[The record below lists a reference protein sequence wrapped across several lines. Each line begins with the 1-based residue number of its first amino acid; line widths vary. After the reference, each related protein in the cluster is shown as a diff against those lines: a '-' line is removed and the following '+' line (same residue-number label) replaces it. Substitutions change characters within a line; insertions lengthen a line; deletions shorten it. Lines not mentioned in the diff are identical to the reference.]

1 MLIQTGL
8 LKAIKYSTFEM
19 FILNGI
25 VVGYESEMN
34 ISSVIY
40 YNRNM
45 QCRSTFPAALS
56 NNNCFF
62 QVIAGSSRFIAAIY
76 DSTVCNYNWDIVPDA
91 VSGRNCPGW
100 WGNRFCIEKRLYF
113 HVVDCTAGFAV
124 SGILL
129 PCLATDRFYLPESGS
144 SSQMRSGSG
153 ETESLHLDKTHF
165 HRQVIHT

>member
-1 MLIQTGL
+1 MFSDTASEFQVEGGRVSWILQFYRSVRTAVSDNRMQSGFVLRQSLDPMFRCLRFNAASSKYERQPCVDYVIVEFRIFSGVSVD
-8 LKAIKYSTFEM
+8 KA
-19 FILNGI
+19 
-25 VVGYESEMN
+25 
-34 ISSVIY
+34 SVISY
-40 YNRNM
+40 
-45 QCRSTFPAALS
+45 
-56 NNNCFF
+56 
-62 QVIAGSSRFIAAIY
+62 
-76 DSTVCNYNWDIVPDA
+76 
-91 VSGRNCPGW
+91 
-100 WGNRFCIEKRLYF
+100 LYF